1 MFGPARSKMI
11 LVAGGQTS
19 AWSGFAAKAFL
30 EPPVKFWGGPNQGS
44 PELLVQVG
52 FFAIHHG

>member
-1 MFGPARSKMI
+1 MI